1 MGDHVV
7 IQPDRPQPAI
17 SGKLRLGIGPTRDLV
32 LGEGTAQALVATE
45 IPDEVGDALAAKT
58 GFDTR
63 RLTTTYLYLHIH
75 PRRLQVWREADELE
89 DRELMRGGRCVI
101 S

>member
-1 MGDHVV
+1 MTTPSSSPTG
-7 IQPDRPQPAI
+7 RNLRT

-45 IPDEVGDALAAKT
+45 IPDEVGDALAATT

-63 RLTTTYLYLHIH
+63 RLTTTYLYLRIH
-75 PRRLQVWREADELE
+75 PRWPQAWCEADELE

-101 S
+101 P

>member
-1 MGDHVV
+1 
-7 IQPDRPQPAI
+7 
-17 SGKLRLGIGPTRDLV
+17 
-32 LGEGTAQALVATE
+32 
-45 IPDEVGDALAAKT
+45 LAAKT

>member
-1 MGDHVV
+1 MTTPCSSPTG
-7 IQPDRPQPAI
+7 RNLRT

-32 LGEGTAQALVATE
+32 LGEGTAQALAATE
-45 IPDEVGDALAAKT
+45 IPDEVGDALAVKT
-58 GFDTR
+58 GLDTC
-63 RLTTTYLYLHIH
+63 RLTTTYPYLRIH
-75 PRRLQVWREADELE
+75 PRRLQAWCEVDEPE